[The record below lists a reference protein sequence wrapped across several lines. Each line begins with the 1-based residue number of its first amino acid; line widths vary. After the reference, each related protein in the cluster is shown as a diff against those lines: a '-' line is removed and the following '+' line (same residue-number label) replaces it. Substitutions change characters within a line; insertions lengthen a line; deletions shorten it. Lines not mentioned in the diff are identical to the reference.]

1 MKYELK
7 LRPFGLPNFVLA
19 DVPGRSDDLSIP
31 IHELSK
37 EALEELLTKFCNDVR
52 AKHAAKPAV
61 NRGSGFSA
69 S

>member
-7 LRPFGLPNFVLA
+7 LRSFVPPNFA
-19 DVPGRSDDLSIP
+19 MAAVPGRTDDLSIP

-52 AKHAAKPAV
+52 AKHAAKSAV
-61 NRGSGFSA
+61 KRSGIVA
-69 S
+69 

>member
-7 LRPFGLPNFVLA
+7 LRPFNLPNFVLA
-19 DVPGRSDDLSIP
+19 AVPGRTEDLSIP

-37 EALEELLTKFCNDVR
+37 EALEELLKKFCDDVR

-61 NRGSGFSA
+61 KRGGVIA
-69 S
+69 